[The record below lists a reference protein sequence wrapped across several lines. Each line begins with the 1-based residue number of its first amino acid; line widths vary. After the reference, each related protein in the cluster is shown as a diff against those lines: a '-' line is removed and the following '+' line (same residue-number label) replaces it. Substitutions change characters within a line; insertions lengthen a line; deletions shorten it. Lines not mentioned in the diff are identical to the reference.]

1 MNRRPPRSTRTDTLF
16 PYPTRFRSRRDCP
29 ADVASSMMDMT
40 KVRFISAD
48 EQDVVEVEAPAGT
61 RLLDL
66 AQAHGQPLE
75 GTCEGVM
82 ACSTCHVIVDAADF
96 AKLPAPTAP
105 EEDMLDFAARSEE
118 RRGGKE

>member
-1 MNRRPPRSTRTDTLF
+1 
-16 PYPTRFRSRRDCP
+16 
-29 ADVASSMMDMT
+29 MMDMT

-48 EQDVVEVEAPAGT
+48 GQDVVEVEAPAGT

-96 AKLPAPTAP
+96 AKLPAPTEP
-105 EEDMLDFAARSEE
+105 EEDMLAFAAGVRRTSRLACPIYLLDALESLTVPNPPSVQRS
-118 RRGGKE
+118 